1 MKTDA
6 VWYQDLRVL
15 FGPRFYE
22 FWPTADQ
29 TFDEKINAVTR
40 FAIYA
45 TLILYL
51 VRRDPKIVL
60 GGIAIVG
67 AVAVAHAL
75 GGGSAAD
82 KKTTETFMNDIGEN
96 AIFASAKPSPGKCAR
111 PSDANPF
118 GNVLLTDF
126 VDNPARAEACDYE
139 EVEDEAKKAF
149 NARLYRNL
157 DDVYEKKNS
166 QRQFYTMP
174 STTIPNDTEAYREFV
189 FGIKTNC
196 KTNPKQC
203 TGYN

>member
-29 TFDEKINAVTR
+29 TFSEKINAITR

-45 TLILYL
+45 TLVLYL

-75 GGGSAAD
+75 GGNGNGNGNG
-82 KKTTETFMNDIGEN
+82 TETFVGDDIGEN
-96 AIFASAKPSPGKCAR
+96 AIFASAKPPVGKCAR
-111 PSDANPF
+111 PNDANPF
-118 GNVLLTDF
+118 GNVLLTDY

-139 EVEDEAKKAF
+139 DVEDEAKKAF

-174 STTIPNDTEAYREFV
+174 STSIPNDTEAYREFV

-196 KTNPKQC
+196 KTNPKDC
-203 TGYN
+203 TGY

>member
-1 MKTDA
+1 MKTDP
-6 VWYQDLRVL
+6 VWYDDLRVL

-29 TFDEKINAVTR
+29 TFAEKINAITR
-40 FAIYA
+40 FVIYA

-51 VRRDPKIVL
+51 VRRESKIVL
-60 GGIAIVG
+60 GGIAAVG
-67 AVAVAHAL
+67 VVAAVHVF
-75 GGGSAAD
+75 SP
-82 KKTTETFMNDIGEN
+82 KTEGFYADIGEN
-96 AIFASAKPSPGKCAR
+96 EIFVDIAKPTPPVPKCER
-111 PSDANPF
+111 PRADNPF
-118 GNVLLTDF
+118 GNVLLTDYI
-126 VDNPARAEACDYE
+126 DNPAKPGACDYE
-139 EVEDEAKKAF
+139 DVTDETKEAF
-149 NARLYRNL
+149 NSRLYRNL